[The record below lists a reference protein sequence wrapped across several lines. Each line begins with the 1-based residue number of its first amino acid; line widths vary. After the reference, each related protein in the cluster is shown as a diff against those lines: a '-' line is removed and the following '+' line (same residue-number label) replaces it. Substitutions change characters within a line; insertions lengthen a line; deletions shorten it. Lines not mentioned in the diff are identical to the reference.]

1 MANFF
6 RRTRLLIPVILSFVV
21 WPLGAW
27 ASDWVAKVDDQSGLP
42 VLVHGGSPVVAS
54 SFVFFE
60 SNWGWT
66 YFPTE
71 FKINTPYNYSLT
83 GQNKTLDF
91 DMAAKIQKKGEQEL
105 TWDFVLDAHST
116 KSGVMGGGLVFK
128 FDPTLF
134 SGEMGVP
141 VLLPDNKGWSW
152 GNAQGRHIEMRF
164 EPALA
169 RVYFEP
175 GDKSEVRAFFYKDT
189 IKPGRQTVKAT
200 LSLSGDVA
208 LGPTTTERFGLSDPK
223 SWPSDKLD
231 WKTSPVDLSFLNADE
246 KPAGKRGFVKASG
259 EQLLFADNTP
269 ARFWGTNVTAYALF
283 RTPDDEIK
291 QQAKR
296 LSALGFNLVR
306 LHHHDSPWVF
316 PNIFGDPSL
325 THDTQQPSPESLK
338 KIDWWIKCLKDEGI
352 YVWLDMH
359 VERAFT
365 EKDNIYGFE
374 EMPKNSNGTAN
385 LKGYAYVNITIQ
397 QAMKRFAA
405 AYLSHVNTYTGLAYK
420 DDPAIA
426 AVLITN
432 ENDVT
437 HHFGNVLLPD
447 KDVPKHNKIYMAAAE
462 GFANQHNLSSRK
474 TWRSWEPGPSKLF
487 LNDLERRFDADMI
500 QHLRDLGVKVPIA
513 TTSSWG
519 YDPLSSLPAL
529 TSGDVIDVHSYGGT
543 GQLEKNPLTSDGLI
557 NWIAAGQVTGKPL
570 TVTEWNSEPFP
581 TPDRHSLPLYIAS
594 TASHQGWDA
603 LMQYAYSQEALS
615 GGSMSA
621 SNWHA
626 YNDPALLAT
635 MPAAALLYRRA
646 DVHEASTTYVFAP
659 TPGTL
664 FNRLIT
670 PKNSAL
676 LRTAMEKGKL
686 QIAMPQTPELP
697 WLQQGP
703 ISSNAQ
709 VFHDPDQSL
718 LDANATESTT
728 DTGEL
733 KRDWKQGIY
742 TIDTPRTQAATG
754 WIGGESISLGNIQV
768 QVKTAYAS
776 VVVQSLDSSPV
787 GQSQDL
793 LISLGTRA
801 IPKADDQIP
810 FYVEPLEGTLTIQ
823 APQGL
828 TLFTQGTLA
837 QMKKLPATYLDGRY
851 TIKFDG
857 VQASNWLFLKKSV
870 PQVAASGNGQPSPAH
885 KAPSNAAASQ

>member
-1 MANFF
+1 
-6 RRTRLLIPVILSFVV
+6 
-21 WPLGAW
+21 
-27 ASDWVAKVDDQSGLP
+27 
-42 VLVHGGSPVVAS
+42 
-54 SFVFFE
+54 
-60 SNWGWT
+60 
-66 YFPTE
+66 
-71 FKINTPYNYSLT
+71 
-83 GQNKTLDF
+83 
-91 DMAAKIQKKGEQEL
+91 
-105 TWDFVLDAHST
+105 
-116 KSGVMGGGLVFK
+116 
-128 FDPTLF
+128 
-134 SGEMGVP
+134 
-141 VLLPDNKGWSW
+141 
-152 GNAQGRHIEMRF
+152 
-164 EPALA
+164 
-169 RVYFEP
+169 
-175 GDKSEVRAFFYKDT
+175 
-189 IKPGRQTVKAT
+189 
-200 LSLSGDVA
+200 
-208 LGPTTTERFGLSDPK
+208 
-223 SWPSDKLD
+223 
-231 WKTSPVDLSFLNADE
+231 
-246 KPAGKRGFVKASG
+246 
-259 EQLLFADNTP
+259 
-269 ARFWGTNVTAYALF
+269 
-283 RTPDDEIK
+283 
-291 QQAKR
+291 
-296 LSALGFNLVR
+296 
-306 LHHHDSPWVF
+306 
-316 PNIFGDPSL
+316 
-325 THDTQQPSPESLK
+325 
-338 KIDWWIKCLKDEGI
+338 
-352 YVWLDMH
+352 
-359 VERAFT
+359 
-365 EKDNIYGFE
+365 
-374 EMPKNSNGTAN
+374 
-385 LKGYAYVNITIQ
+385 
-397 QAMKRFAA
+397 
-405 AYLSHVNTYTGLAYK
+405 
-420 DDPAIA
+420 
-426 AVLITN
+426 
-432 ENDVT
+432 
-437 HHFGNVLLPD
+437 
-447 KDVPKHNKIYMAAAE
+447 
-462 GFANQHNLSSRK
+462 
-474 TWRSWEPGPSKLF
+474 
-487 LNDLERRFDADMI
+487 
-500 QHLRDLGVKVPIA
+500 
-513 TTSSWG
+513 
-519 YDPLSSLPAL
+519 
-529 TSGDVIDVHSYGGT
+529 
-543 GQLEKNPLTSDGLI
+543 
-557 NWIAAGQVTGKPL
+557 
-570 TVTEWNSEPFP
+570 
-581 TPDRHSLPLYIAS
+581 
-594 TASHQGWDA
+594 
-603 LMQYAYSQEALS
+603 MQYAYSQEPLS